1 MWPVN
6 TFSEFNY
13 PNDRE
18 VCDVMEK
25 VVKSTKLMLNLWA
38 GNRIQDFPITSSKK
52 LTCDKQHVWHVSFK
66 VYICSRRRKSE
77 QGGGG
82 AYSSRGKEGA
92 SKGDRVKAPSLGSDG
107 AVQQQAR
114 KPLTWLSMSWQQ
126 GLWLAVFILFY
137 LLASSCL

>member
-13 PNDRE
+13 AKDRE

-25 VVKSTKLMLNLWA
+25 VMKSTKVMLNLWA
-38 GNRIQDFPITSSKK
+38 ENGIQDFPITSSKK
-52 LTCDKQHVWHVSFK
+52 LTRDKQHVWHVSFK
-66 VYICSRRRKSE
+66 VYIYSRRGKSE

-82 AYSSRGKEGA
+82 AYSLKGKEGA
-92 SKGDRVKAPSLGSDG
+92 SKGEAPSLGTDG

-114 KPLTWLSMSWQQ
+114 KPLTWLTTDMSWHQ

-137 LLASSCL
+137 LLLVASKN